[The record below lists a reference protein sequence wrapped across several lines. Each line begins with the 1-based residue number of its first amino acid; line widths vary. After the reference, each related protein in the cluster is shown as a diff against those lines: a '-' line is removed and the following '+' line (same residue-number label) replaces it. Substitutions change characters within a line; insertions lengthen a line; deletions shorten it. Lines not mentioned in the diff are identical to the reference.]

1 MSHPSVT
8 PEAGVLPAPAAA
20 GDPGVTP
27 LHPRL
32 EQQLAAA
39 STYAGTDWAQL
50 LRLISDHYEQVDA
63 ERRGVVR
70 SMQLIA
76 EEARAAFGEGLAGMN
91 AAHLQAILDH
101 IKDVVITV
109 GTDGAIKVFNPTGER
124 VFGYVSEEVIGRPI
138 TALLPDLAIDGSI
151 ERGLATLTVGQD
163 GQPLQ
168 PRTLGARHKSGRRF
182 PAELVASCV
191 RIEQRDVYVLCLRDT
206 SERAATE
213 RALRDSEARYR
224 TLVESAPEMI
234 VVIERSTGRYVDANG
249 SALRLFA
256 LTRERLDEL
265 SPLADGAQVAA
276 ADATAVQLARDL
288 CARAAAGTPQVFE
301 WTRLN
306 AHGEE
311 IDTEVRLMALPGANE
326 LLRASLTDIA
336 ARRRAEKLTAGERD
350 VFQRIAADA
359 DLSTVLGSITT
370 LIESVNASFIASIG
384 RLDVQAQ
391 YFVEVVGERLPSRWR
406 EIELGMPIDL
416 RNGSSAAAVYLGRQV
431 VVAEVARDP
440 FWQRRRELAL
450 ELGLQAAWSVP
461 IQAANGRML
470 GAVSVYRRVTGVPQP
485 HDLQLLA
492 HAAQLAGIAIERH
505 NNAAALRDSETKY
518 RSLYERV
525 LDGVYRCAPDGRLQE
540 VNPAFVRMLGYG
552 KAAELCALPGI
563 AALYAEPQQRA
574 ELERALQAQGV
585 VHNCETVLRRADG
598 SSLVVLENARLL
610 YDADS
615 RLIGYEG
622 TVADITARKAAEQAM
637 FAEKERAQVT
647 LQSIGDAVISTDREG
662 RIDYMNPVAERL
674 TGWQGEEAAGERL
687 GSVMRLHDEVSDSEP
702 DNPLVRCLRDGQ
714 VTHSNEHCMLIN
726 RQGQEI
732 AIQESAA
739 PIRDRAGQIAGAV
752 VIFRDVTKERRLK
765 RALSYQASH
774 DALTGLI
781 NRREFDNRLAEA
793 LRSAHEQHRPHAL
806 LYMDLDQFK
815 LVNDACGHS
824 AGDRLLRDITGLL
837 QASVRAGDTIARL
850 GGDEFGIL
858 MQRCDAEQGMRT
870 AETIRQA
877 IHDYRFN
884 WDQHTSRIGVSIG
897 VVEINAEGQNIAT
910 LLSAADIAC
919 YAAKDAGRNRVHR
932 YDSHLHADRQR
943 DLYWVGRVTQALEQG
958 QLELFCQPIVAIG
971 TTPRGQ
977 PPLYE
982 LFTRL
987 RDDDGELVLPQNFI
1001 PAAERYNVV
1010 AAIDRWV
1017 LQNALQVLGEQST
1030 QARPDGPQPA
1040 CQLALNLS
1048 GSSLV
1053 DRDFLEY
1060 VLAEVDGP
1068 LAQGLCFEIT
1078 EAAVLRSMSEAVNFM
1093 RELRARGC
1101 RFALAG
1107 FGSELSSFRYLKTLP
1122 IDYLKLDGQCTGRVL
1137 ADPVDRCLIE
1147 AIARAARA
1155 VGIATV
1161 AEKVESA
1168 AVFAEL
1174 QRLGVEFAQGL
1185 FIAPPEPIALLRTPA
1200 AAPAATPAATRSELP
1215 LIAHPV
1221 RPAAEGFGASPPP
1234 ADADAQSSSRDAS
1247 GIRRRLAVQ

>member
-1 MSHPSVT
+1 MRGISVTVEVMSHQPVA
-8 PEAGVLPAPAAA
+8 PEAGVLPATAAA
-20 GDPGVTP
+20 EDPGVAR

-32 EQQLAAA
+32 QQQVAAIA
-39 STYAGTDWAQL
+39 TPAGTDWARL
-50 LRLISDHYEQVDA
+50 LRLISEHYEQLDA
-63 ERRGVVR
+63 ERRGIVR

-76 EEARAAFGEGLAGMN
+76 DEARAAGSGLAGMN

-109 GTDGAIKVFNPTGER
+109 GADGAIRVFNPTGEG
-124 VFGYVSEEVIGRPI
+124 VFGYACEEVIGRPI
-138 TALLPDLAIDGSI
+138 TDLLPDICIDGSAQ
-151 ERGLATLTVGQD
+151 RGLAALTVGQVLD
-163 GQPLQ
+163 LQ
-168 PRTLGARHKSGRRF
+168 PHNFSARHKSGRRF
-182 PAELVASCV
+182 PTELVASCV

-206 SERAATE
+206 SERAAAE
-213 RALRDSEARYR
+213 SALRDSEARYR

-234 VVIERSTGRYVDANG
+234 VVIEPSTGRYVDANG
-249 SALRLFA
+249 SALRLFG
-256 LTRERLDEL
+256 LPRERLSQL
-265 SPLADGAQVAA
+265 APLLPSAPVAA
-276 ADATAVQLARDL
+276 DEATAVQLAREL
-288 CARAAAGTPQVFE
+288 CARASAGAPEVFE
-301 WTRLN
+301 WTYLGVD
-306 AHGEE
+306 GEE
-311 IDTEVRLMALPGANE
+311 IDAEVRLMAVPGANQ

-350 VFQRIAADA
+350 VFQHIAADA
-359 DLSTVLGSITT
+359 DLTSILGSIAA
-370 LIESVNASFIASIG
+370 LIESMNPSFIASVA
-384 RLDVQAQ
+384 RLDAQAQ
-391 YFVEVVGERLPSRWR
+391 YFVEVVGERLPPRWR

-431 VVAEVARDP
+431 MVAEVMRDP

-450 ELGLQAAWSVP
+450 ELGLRAAWAVP

-470 GAVSVYRRVTGVPQP
+470 GAVGVYRGVIGAPQP
-485 HDLQLLA
+485 HDLTLLA

-505 NNAAALRDSETKY
+505 DNAAALRDSEAKY

-525 LDGVYRCAPDGRLQE
+525 LDGVYRCSPDGRLLE

-552 KAAELCALPGI
+552 KAAELYALPGI
-563 AALYAEPQQRA
+563 AALYAEPQRRA

-585 VHNCETVLRRADG
+585 VHNSEAVLRRADG
-598 SSLVVLENARLL
+598 TSLVVLENARLL

-647 LQSIGDAVISTDREG
+647 LQSIGDAVISTDGEG
-662 RIDYMNPVAERL
+662 RIDYMNPSAERL
-674 TGWQGEEAAGERL
+674 TGWQGDEAAGERL
-687 GSVMRLHDEVSDSEP
+687 GSVMRLRDELSEAEP
-702 DNPLVRCLRDGQ
+702 DNPLLRCLREGQ
-714 VTHSNEHCMLIN
+714 IAHSNEHCMLIN

-739 PIRDRAGQIAGAV
+739 PIRDRAGNIVGAV
-752 VIFRDVTKERRLK
+752 VVFRDVTRERRLK

-793 LRSAHEQHRPHAL
+793 LRSAHEQQRSHAL

-837 QASVRAGDTIARL
+837 QANVRAGDTIARL

-858 MQRCDAEQGMRT
+858 MQRCNAEQAMRT

-877 IHDYRFN
+877 INEYRFH

-897 VVEINAEGQNIAT
+897 VVEINAEGRNVAT

-943 DLYWVGRVTQALEQG
+943 DLYWVGRVTRALEEG
-958 QLELFCQPIVAIG
+958 HLELFCQPIVAIG
-971 TTPRGQ
+971 SASCGQ

-982 LFTRL
+982 LLTRL
-987 RDDDGELVLPQNFI
+987 RDDDGELVLPRHFI

-1010 AAIDRWV
+1010 ATIDRWV
-1017 LQNALQVLGEQST
+1017 LRNALQLLRERPAQAQS
-1030 QARPDGPQPA
+1030 A

-1048 GSSLV
+1048 GASLG
-1053 DRDFLEY
+1053 DREFLEY

-1068 LAQGLCFEIT
+1068 LARGLCFEIT
-1078 EAAVLRSMSEAVNFM
+1078 EGAVLRSMTEAVNFM
-1093 RELRARGC
+1093 SELRARGC
-1101 RFALAG
+1101 RFTLAG
-1107 FGSELSSFRYLKTLP
+1107 FGSDLSSFRYLKTLP
-1122 IDYLKLDGQCTGRVL
+1122 IDYLKLDGECTGRVL
-1137 ADPVDRCLIE
+1137 SDPVDRCLIE

-1155 VGIATV
+1155 VGITTV

-1174 QRLGVEFAQGL
+1174 QRLGVDLAQGL
-1185 FIAPPEPIALLRTPA
+1185 FIAPPEPIALLQSSGFEALARSRVPGASTAPLEGAIRAGPGAAEGALADGLQAPLEPA
-1200 AAPAATPAATRSELP
+1200 AAAGRA
-1215 LIAHPV
+1215 
-1221 RPAAEGFGASPPP
+1221 
-1234 ADADAQSSSRDAS
+1234 
-1247 GIRRRLAVQ
+1247 

>member
-1 MSHPSVT
+1 MSYQPVA
-8 PEAGVLPAPAAA
+8 PEAGGPPAPAAA
-20 GDPGVTP
+20 GDPGVAP

-32 EQQLAAA
+32 QQQLAAA
-39 STYAGTDWAQL
+39 ATQGGTDWPRL
-50 LRLISDHYEQVDA
+50 LRLISEHYEQLDA
-63 ERRGVVR
+63 ERRGIVR

-76 EEARAAFGEGLAGMN
+76 DEAHAAGSDLAGMN

-109 GTDGAIKVFNPTGER
+109 GTDGAIRVFNPTGER
-124 VFGYVSEEVIGRPI
+124 VFGYVCEEVIGRPI
-138 TALLPDLAIDGSI
+138 TDLLPGIAIDGSI
-151 ERGLATLTVGQD
+151 ERGLAALTVGQVLD
-163 GQPLQ
+163 LQ
-168 PRTLGARHKSGRRF
+168 PRTFSARHKGGRHF

-191 RIEQRDVYVLCLRDT
+191 RIEQRDVYVLCLRDA
-206 SERAATE
+206 SERMAA
-213 RALRDSEARYR
+213 
-224 TLVESAPEMI
+224 
-234 VVIERSTGRYVDANG
+234 
-249 SALRLFA
+249 
-256 LTRERLDEL
+256 
-265 SPLADGAQVAA
+265 
-276 ADATAVQLARDL
+276 
-288 CARAAAGTPQVFE
+288 
-301 WTRLN
+301 
-306 AHGEE
+306 EE
-311 IDTEVRLMALPGANE
+311 E
-326 LLRASLTDIA
+326 
-336 ARRRAEKLTAGERD
+336 RRRAEVLTAGERD
-350 VFQRIAADA
+350 VFQRIASDA
-359 DLSTVLGSITT
+359 DLTSVLSSIAA
-370 LIESVNASFIASIG
+370 LIESVNASFIASIA
-384 RLDVQAQ
+384 RLDAQAQ
-391 YFVEVVGERLPSRWR
+391 YFVEVVGDRLPPRWR

-431 VVAEVARDP
+431 MVAEVARDP

-450 ELGLQAAWSVP
+450 ELGLQAAWAVP
-461 IQAANGRML
+461 IQAANGRVL
-470 GAVSVYRRVTGVPQP
+470 GAVGVYRCSTGAAQP
-485 HDLQLLA
+485 HDLQLLS

-505 NNAAALRDSETKY
+505 NSAAAVRDSEAKY

-525 LDGVYRCAPDGRLQE
+525 LDGVYCCAPDGRLVE
-540 VNPAFVRMLGYG
+540 VNPAFVRMLGYD
-552 KAAELCALPGI
+552 KAAELYALPGI
-563 AALYAEPQQRA
+563 AALYEEPQRRA
-574 ELERALQAQGV
+574 ELEQALQAHGV
-585 VHNCETVLRRADG
+585 VHNAEAVLRRADG
-598 SSLVVLENARLL
+598 TSLVVLQNERLL

-662 RIDYMNPVAERL
+662 RIDYMNPIAARL
-674 TGWQGEEAAGERL
+674 TGWQSDEAVGERL
-687 GSVMRLHDEVSDSEP
+687 GGVMRLRDELSDAEP
-702 DNPLVRCLRDGQ
+702 DSPLVRCLRDGQ
-714 VTHSNEHCMLIN
+714 VAHSSEHCLLIN
-726 RQGQEI
+726 RQGQEL

-739 PIRDRAGQIAGAV
+739 PIRDRAGQIIGAV
-752 VIFRDVTKERRLK
+752 VVFRDVTKERRLK

-793 LRSAHEQHRPHAL
+793 LRSAHEQQRPHAL

-824 AGDRLLRDITGLL
+824 AGDRLLRDMTGLL

-858 MQRCDAEQGMRT
+858 MQRCNGEQAMRT

-877 IHDYRFN
+877 VQDYRFN
-884 WDQHTSRIGVSIG
+884 WDQHTSRIGASIG
-897 VVEINAEGQNIAT
+897 VVEINAESQNVAT

-943 DLYWVGRVTQALEQG
+943 DLYWVGRVTHALEQDR
-958 QLELFCQPIVAIG
+958 LELFCQPIVTIG
-971 TTPRGQ
+971 ATPRGQ

-982 LFTRL
+982 LLIRL
-987 RDDDGELVLPQNFI
+987 RDDDGELVLPRHFI

-1010 AAIDRWV
+1010 ASIDRWV
-1017 LQNALQVLGEQST
+1017 LRSALQVLREQPQ
-1030 QARPDGPQPA
+1030 QAQPP

-1048 GSSLV
+1048 GTSLG

-1060 VLAEVDGP
+1060 VLAEVNGP

-1078 EAAVLRSMSEAVNFM
+1078 EAAVLRRMSEAVNFM
-1093 RELRARGC
+1093 QELRARGC

-1122 IDYLKLDGQCTGRVL
+1122 IDYLKLDGECTDRVL
-1137 ADPVDRCLIE
+1137 VDPVDRCLIE
-1147 AIARAARA
+1147 AIASAARA
-1155 VGIATV
+1155 VGIATI

-1174 QRLGVEFAQGL
+1174 QRLGVELAQGL
-1185 FIAPPEPIALLRTPA
+1185 FIAPPEPIILLHAPLAEAAGVSAEAA
-1200 AAPAATPAATRSELP
+1200 AAPASSALPASADPTRADPTGAGSPAAGLP
-1215 LIAHPV
+1215 APGS
-1221 RPAAEGFGASPPP
+1221 AAAGTA
-1234 ADADAQSSSRDAS
+1234 AA
-1247 GIRRRLAVQ
+1247 